1 MLISTLQGE
10 EGAADRQGATQG
22 TGYAPRIEP
31 LGEIVLNSDRE
42 NYTRLASR
50 WRSYYVLSRLAQEPI
65 EYQRALLLYTNGAD
79 AATVVGNSARYR
91 IDESLELILDILRQY
106 CVGERNVVHKR
117 YRFNTRVQQP
127 GESFDAFYSKLRAL
141 AERCSFDYVAGRD
154 DKPLPADEMLRDRIV
169 LGITDDA
176 VRKKL
181 ISQGNSLTLTN
192 AVRMCRSHEVKNT
205 VMKSVAKSEAIDA
218 VRKASVKPKRG
229 SDSPKPVVSRHIR
242 KGKHGEGN
250 KCNHC
255 GRGSHERKECPA
267 REAECRV
274 CKKKGH
280 FAALCRSTTLL
291 EVSGE
296 TRLDPFTGALY
307 DINQLSVGAW
317 RATVKVNG
325 HATDFKLDTG
335 ADGTA
340 VGDCERW
347 LKDMQLEQ
355 LMLVYADQEGA
366 T

>member
-127 GESFDAFYSKLRAL
+127 GESFDAFYSELGAL
-141 AERCSFDYVAGRD
+141 AERCSFDYFAGRD
-154 DKPLPADEMLRDRIV
+154 DKPLPADEMLRDRTV

-176 VRKKL
+176 VRNKL
-181 ISQGNSLTLTN
+181 ISQGNSLTPTN
-192 AVRMCRSHEVKNT
+192 AVRMCRSHEVTNA
-205 VMKSVAKSEAIDA
+205 VMKSVAKSVAIDA

-229 SDSPKPVVSRHIR
+229 SDSPKPVSLGHIR
-242 KGKHGEGN
+242 G
-250 KCNHC
+250 
-255 GRGSHERKECPA
+255 
-267 REAECRV
+267 
-274 CKKKGH
+274 
-280 FAALCRSTTLL
+280 
-291 EVSGE
+291 
-296 TRLDPFTGALY
+296 
-307 DINQLSVGAW
+307 
-317 RATVKVNG
+317 
-325 HATDFKLDTG
+325 
-335 ADGTA
+335 
-340 VGDCERW
+340 
-347 LKDMQLEQ
+347 
-355 LMLVYADQEGA
+355 
-366 T
+366 